1 MGYYDGLI
9 NQQINPQMVNT
20 GYQNSY
26 QNSYQNGYNYYNN
39 FVKPNQNQQPQL
51 PPQGDMKV
59 KPQLH
64 IRLCHTPKKKTLTQ
78 K

>member
-26 QNSYQNGYNYYNN
+26 QNGYNYYNN
-39 FVKPNQNQQPQL
+39 FVKPNQNQQ
-51 PPQGDMKV
+51 
-59 KPQLH
+59 H
-64 IRLCHTPKKKTLTQ
+64 IR
-78 K
+78 